1 MPIAS
6 EKGYS
11 APSLEGASGIVR
23 RLKSAGYE
31 AWLVGGCVR
40 DFLRGEEAVDY
51 DIVTSA
57 SPEAMRNL
65 FSHTAAVGIR
75 FGVLLV
81 IERGNTYQ
89 VATYRSPHGYR
100 EDVRRRDFTV
110 NALLMDPETGRIVD
124 EVGGR
129 DDLKRRLIRA
139 VGSPEDRFAED
150 PLRML
155 RAVRFASNLGFA
167 IEENTWQAIS
177 DHAAEILTVSAERI
191 ADELTFLLTRGG
203 AGYGMRLL
211 ADCSLLAQVLPEVDA
226 LRGVRQPP
234 KHHPEG
240 DVWTHTVTML
250 DLMRCPADARLAWG
264 VLLHDVGKADTQ
276 TEDDSGIHFFGHA
289 RQGCVLG
296 ESILHRLRFSRADRE
311 TILDLIRFHMNFM
324 NVQNMRPSRLK
335 RFLLKTGFDL
345 HLELHRLD
353 CLASHGSLESYEYCR
368 KKQAEWADELRTL
381 PRLLSGKDLLEMG
394 LPQGALIGKVLRIVE
409 EAQLNGS
416 IKTPEEAHRFVID
429 HWSSVPTRKD
439 DSCFPDD

>member
-1 MPIAS
+1 MPNAI
-6 EKGYS
+6 EKGDS
-11 APSLEGASGIVR
+11 APSFDVAAGIVR

-40 DFLRGEEAVDY
+40 DFLLGVAAVDY

-57 SPEAMRNL
+57 SPQAVQNL

-75 FGVLLV
+75 FGILLV
-81 IERGNTYQ
+81 IEKGRTYQ
-89 VATYRSPHGYR
+89 VATYRFPNDYR
-100 EDVRRRDFTV
+100 EDVCRRDFTI

-124 EVGGR
+124 AVGGR

-167 IEENTWQAIS
+167 IEDNTWQAIS

-191 ADELTFLLTRGG
+191 ADELTCLLIRGR
-203 AGYGMRLL
+203 AGYGMQRL
-211 ADCSLLAQVLPEVDA
+211 ADCSLLVQVLPEVAA

-240 DVWTHTVTML
+240 DVWTHTLKML

-264 VLLHDVGKADTQ
+264 VLLHDVGKADTL
-276 TEDDSGIHFFGHA
+276 TEDESGIHFFGHA
-289 RQGCVLG
+289 RQGCILG
-296 ESILHRLRFSRADRE
+296 ESILHRLKFSRTDRE
-311 TILDLIRFHMNFM
+311 TILDLIRLHMNFM
-324 NVQNMRPSRLK
+324 NVQKMRPSRLK
-335 RFLLKTGFDL
+335 RFLLKPGFDL

-368 KKQAEWADELRTL
+368 KRQEEWADELRTL

-394 LPQGALIGKVLRIVE
+394 LPQGALIGKVLGAVE
-409 EAQLNGS
+409 ESQLNGS
-416 IKTPEEAHRFVID
+416 IKTPEEARRFVID
-429 HWSSVPTRKD
+429 RWSSFRPRKD